1 MANSMDSVNGMKKL
15 FQTVLLGSGLFL
27 TAAAGAQEPANVPA
41 APVPVTAK
49 ASLQW
54 AQRVELS
61 TLVSGNIA
69 EVNVDVGSRVKAGD
83 TLLRLDDRGFKA
95 QLTKAQA
102 DNAHAK
108 DALDEAKRELER
120 SQELFDRT
128 VLSIHDLQ
136 LVKIALARAQ
146 ADYRGTQAALEQAKL
161 DLEHSTIRAPYDGIV
176 LHRQAQVGQTVISRL
191 QATPLLV
198 LARSDRMIARAG
210 VVRKDLDKIKLG
222 QSLEVQVGGE
232 TLTGKV
238 VRLGLEPM
246 PEEVG
251 PEPVYAV
258 DIQFTPPADNDLRA
272 GQQAAVPLP

>member
-1 MANSMDSVNGMKKL
+1 MDSMKAMKRLIQTLLMASSL
-15 FQTVLLGSGLFL
+15 FATL
-27 TAAAGAQEPANVPA
+27 AGAQEPATAPTAPPA
-41 APVPVTAK
+41 AK

-69 EVNVDVGSRVKAGD
+69 EVNVDVGSRVKAGAV
-83 TLLRLDDRGFKA
+83 LLRLDQRGFKA
-95 QLTKAQA
+95 QLAKAKA
-102 DNAHAK
+102 DNIHAK
-108 DALDEAKRELER
+108 DALDEAKRELDR

-136 LVKIALARAQ
+136 LVKIALARAK

-161 DLEHSTIRAPYDGIV
+161 NLEHSTIRAPYDGVV

-198 LARSDRMIARAG
+198 LARADRMIARAG
-210 VVRKDLDKIKLG
+210 VVRKDLDRLKVGDTLPVK
-222 QSLEVQVGGE
+222 VGG
-232 TLTGKV
+232 TSFDGKV
-238 VRLGLEPM
+238 VRLGMEPM

-258 DIQFTPPADNDLRA
+258 DVAFTPPASGDLRA
-272 GQQAAVPLP
+272 GQQASVQLP